1 MSRGVC
7 SRLARASGALW
18 GRTPQRQAQLLAA
31 TTPTSCSSTACR
43 VVLGDPYYATGPA
56 ARLEPRAIAPR
67 RSILLLSLWL
77 RNLPF
82 CFSCSHI
89 LFLFFFQKMLHD
101 SVCPCSLL
109 EFRSAF
115 TFMIL
120 FINFI
125 LCSVQDIGDIQ
136 LVSDLLTPQASGQRL
151 ACRSIYDHA
160 FYGRSW

>member
-1 MSRGVC
+1 
-7 SRLARASGALW
+7 
-18 GRTPQRQAQLLAA
+18 
-31 TTPTSCSSTACR
+31 
-43 VVLGDPYYATGPA
+43 
-56 ARLEPRAIAPR
+56 
-67 RSILLLSLWL
+67 
-77 RNLPF
+77 
-82 CFSCSHI
+82 
-89 LFLFFFQKMLHD
+89 MLHD

-151 ACRSIYDHA
+151 ACRSIYDHTVLWSLMVSNGNNVMKQK
-160 FYGRSW
+160 YSE